1 MRVRAVPELGDY
13 VCSVEC
19 LGEGLVFVSVKAK
32 GWGSDRSMVCY
43 ELHGGRPLREG
54 ESAPS
59 LGLLEL
65 GASAVDGSVRYVD
78 CFPDTAAVLPGPLPL
93 PPQALSPGRGVR
105 LRGLEGLRRLADGPR
120 LGFVDA
126 YGALFRLRLAG
137 RDLMVEREGMRG
149 SPEAY
154 ALGPRAS
161 LLLGSGKVCGLVL
174 RGIGDPDL
182 AALSDAGLLPS
193 PRRPPGSHLL
203 WRGLRV

>member
-19 LGEGLVFVSVKAK
+19 LGEGLVLVSVSEAEE
-32 GWGSDRSMVCY
+32 GTCFPTVCY
-43 ELHGGRPLREG
+43 ELHDGRPLREG
-54 ESAPS
+54 ESRS
-59 LGLLEL
+59 ERSLLEL
-65 GASAVDGSVRYVD
+65 GASVYDGRVRYVT
-78 CFPDTAAVLPGPLPL
+78 CFPEAAAALPGPLPL

-105 LRGLEGLRRLADGPR
+105 LRGLGALRRLADGPR

-126 YGALFRLRLAG
+126 YGVPFRLRLAG

-161 LLLGSGKVCGLVL
+161 LLLGSGRVCGLVL

-182 AALSDAGLLPS
+182 AALADAGLLPS
-193 PRRPPGSHLL
+193 PRRPPDSRPLG
-203 WRGLRV
+203 RGPRV

>member
-1 MRVRAVPELGDY
+1 MRVRTVPGLGDRY
-13 VCSVEC
+13 VGSVEYM
-19 LGEGLVFVSVKAK
+19 GEGFVLVGVEAE

-54 ESAPS
+54 EYAPF

-65 GASAVDGSVRYVD
+65 GASAVDGSVRYVT
-78 CFPDTAAVLPGPLPL
+78 CFPDVLAALPGPL

-120 LGFVDA
+120 LGLIMG
-126 YGALFRLRLAG
+126 YGASFRLRLSG
-137 RDLMVEREGMRG
+137 RDLMVERVGMRG

-161 LLLGSGKVCGLVL
+161 LLLRSGRICGLAL
-174 RGIGDPDL
+174 RDIGEAGLSAL
-182 AALSDAGLLPS
+182 ADARLLPS
-193 PRRPPGSHLL
+193 TRATG
-203 WRGLRV
+203 W

>member
-1 MRVRAVPELGDY
+1 MRVRAVPELGEY

-19 LGEGLVFVSVKAK
+19 LGEGLVLVGVEAK

-43 ELHGGRPLREG
+43 ELHDGRPPVEG
-54 ESAPS
+54 EGGSFS
-59 LGLLEL
+59 SLLEL
-65 GASAVDGSVRYVD
+65 GASAVDGSVRYVT
-78 CFPDTAAVLPGPLPL
+78 CFPEAIPALLEPL

-161 LLLGSGKVCGLVL
+161 LLLGSGRVCGLVL

-182 AALSDAGLLPS
+182 AVLSDARLLPS
-193 PRRPPGSHLL
+193 TRATG
-203 WRGLRV
+203 W

>member
-65 GASAVDGSVRYVD
+65 GASAVDGSVRYVT
-78 CFPDTAAVLPGPLPL
+78 CFPDVLAALPGPL

-161 LLLGSGKVCGLVL
+161 LLLGSGRVCGLVL
-174 RGIGDPDL
+174 RDIGEAGLSAL
-182 AALSDAGLLPS
+182 ADARLLPS
-193 PRRPPGSHLL
+193 TRATG
-203 WRGLRV
+203 W

>member
-1 MRVRAVPELGDY
+1 MRVRTVPGLGDRY
-13 VCSVEC
+13 VGSVEYM
-19 LGEGLVFVSVKAK
+19 GEGFVLVDVKAE

-54 ESAPS
+54 EYAPF

-65 GASAVDGSVRYVD
+65 GASAVDGSVRYVT
-78 CFPDTAAVLPGPLPL
+78 CFPEATPALLGPL

-120 LGFVDA
+120 LGLIM
-126 YGALFRLRLAG
+126 GHNILFRLRLSG
-137 RDLMVEREGMRG
+137 RDLMVERVGMRG

-161 LLLGSGKVCGLVL
+161 LLLGSGRVCGLVL
-174 RGIGDPDL
+174 RDIGEADL
-182 AALSDAGLLPS
+182 SALADAGLLPS
-193 PRRPPGSHLL
+193 TRATG
-203 WRGLRV
+203 W

>member
-1 MRVRAVPELGDY
+1 MGVRAVPGLGDRY
-13 VCSVEC
+13 VGSVRYM
-19 LGEGLVFVSVKAK
+19 GEGFVLVGVEAE

-65 GASAVDGSVRYVD
+65 GASAVDGSVRYVT
-78 CFPDTAAVLPGPLPL
+78 CFSDALAALPGPL
-93 PPQALSPGRGVR
+93 PPQALSPGRGI
-105 LRGLEGLRRLADGPR
+105 
-120 LGFVDA
+120 
-126 YGALFRLRLAG
+126 RLRLSG

-161 LLLGSGKVCGLVL
+161 LLLGSGRVCGLVL
-174 RGIGDPDL
+174 RDIGEAGLSAL
-182 AALSDAGLLPS
+182 ADARLLPS
-193 PRRPPGSHLL
+193 TRATG
-203 WRGLRV
+203 W